1 MANIL
6 PDSDERKQK
15 YIEFG
20 ESQLNYILGDNPLHI
35 NFVVRT
41 EENSPKSVH
50 HRDVH
55 LLMMEIV
62 NQLKIHLL
70 YGIPLLEV
78 LVWRMIMKIIVLIMK
93 KMKLL

>member
-1 MANIL
+1 MFYIFILVFQDRPKQTCTNEASILLFLANIL

-41 EENSPKSVH
+41 EENSPKSVRH
-50 HRDVH
+50 KDVH
-55 LLMMEIV
+55 LLMM
-62 NQLKIHLL
+62 
-70 YGIPLLEV
+70 
-78 LVWRMIMKIIVLIMK
+78 
-93 KMKLL
+93 